1 MIRLVDEPAREW
13 ISARAVVDL
22 AKVTDYLLSFDHP
35 DGYTKARFFARF
47 GFDAGRPLVFVDAM
61 VRHRADSELQGFQE
75 TPYGVRYVVH
85 GVLRSPDGRNPRI
98 RSVWFQEQPGFVR
111 LVTVYPLKE
120 AR

>member
-1 MIRLVDEPAREW
+1 MSVPSADWADARP
-13 ISARAVVDL
+13 VVDL

-47 GFDAGRPLVFVDAM
+47 GFDAGRPLVFVDAL
-61 VRHRADSELQGFQE
+61 VRHRSDSELQGSQE

-85 GVLRSPDGRNPRI
+85 GVLQSPDGRNPLV
-98 RSVWFQEQPGFVR
+98 RSVWFEEQPGIVR
-111 LVTVYPLKE
+111 LVTVYPLRE